1 MAVYG
6 HPLGRR
12 RMTNLPLI
20 HFHDFQPTLG
30 DFRSD
35 ILAGLKAE
43 QKHIAPKYFYDP
55 HGSMLFDR
63 ICELPEYYPTRTE
76 IGLLKHYGAQ
86 IAATIGPDALLFE
99 LGSGSSSK
107 IRLLLNAIRP
117 KCYVPM
123 DISKNHL
130 FQSVKLLAKDYPWLE
145 INAICVDYAGSWNL
159 TAGLKGKNRI
169 AFFPGSS
176 IGNLTSEES
185 VSLLRRIAQLV
196 GNDGDLLIGVDLVKN
211 IGVLEAAYND
221 QQKVTE
227 AFNKNLLVRLN
238 RELDANFQV
247 DRFQHRAFYN
257 RDLDRIEMHLAC
269 EGDQVIRIADELIHF
284 KTGETIHTE
293 NSHKYSITGFHSLA
307 LRAGFH
313 PVKVWTDPDDLFSIH
328 YLQTYSKVD

>member
-6 HPLGRR
+6 PPLGRR
-12 RMTNLPLI
+12 RITNLPLI
-20 HFHDFQPTLG
+20 HFHDFHPALS
-30 DFRSD
+30 DFRAD

-43 QKHIAPKYFYDP
+43 QKFISPKYFYDP
-55 HGSMLFDR
+55 QGSMLFDR
-63 ICELPEYYPTRTE
+63 ICELPEYYLTRTE
-76 IGLLKHYGAQ
+76 IGMLKQYGDQ
-86 IAATIGPDALLFE
+86 IAASIGSDAILFE

-107 IRLLLNAIRP
+107 IRLLLDAIRP

-145 INAICVDYAGSWNL
+145 VHAICVDYARSWNQPP
-159 TAGLKGKNRI
+159 GLKGKNRI

-176 IGNLTSEES
+176 IGNLTPEEA
-185 VSLLRRIAQLV
+185 VGLLRRIAQLV

-227 AFNKNLLVRLN
+227 AFNKNLLLRLN
-238 RELDANFQV
+238 RELGASFQV
-247 DRFQHRAFYN
+247 DRFQHCAFYN
-257 RDLDRIEMHLAC
+257 RDLDRIEMHLAS
-269 EGDQVIRIADELIHF
+269 EGEQVISIAGELIHF
-284 KTGETIHTE
+284 KAGETIHTE
-293 NSHKYSITGFHSLA
+293 NSHKYSIAGFQRLA

-328 YLQTYSKVD
+328 YLQAQGV